1 MKKGIISILS
11 GAVGAVA
18 GIGAMGKICGK
29 QINRKSELADKH
41 LALYMLMTQW
51 VKIKQEGKS
60 LVSYF
65 EANGYHNIAVYGM
78 NYVGQTLCKELEN
91 SSVTVK
97 YGIDQNAENIYADC
111 EVITM
116 DDELESV
123 DAIIVT
129 PIYYFEEIEG
139 KLVEK
144 VDCPIIS
151 IEDIMYEV

>member
-1 MKKGIISILS
+1 
-11 GAVGAVA
+11 
-18 GIGAMGKICGK
+18 
-29 QINRKSELADKH
+29 
-41 LALYMLMTQW
+41 
-51 VKIKQEGKS
+51 
-60 LVSYF
+60 
-65 EANGYHNIAVYGM
+65 
-78 NYVGQTLCKELEN
+78 
-91 SSVTVK
+91 
-97 YGIDQNAENIYADC
+97 
-111 EVITM
+111 M